1 MKKVL
6 QILTGV
12 LSVTLF
18 YTVPL
23 YATETIEMY
32 MDDHKIATES
42 YNVLNRE
49 GKYYMDVLPQV
60 INERTYVPIS
70 TITKFLGVSIN
81 WQDPHITINYNN
93 TELILT
99 IGENEAI
106 KNGQTIKLDA
116 SPYVRNGRTMV
127 PLRFISEE
135 LGLGINYQDAKVGIT
150 FPKLKINDIQIA
162 TIQSEFGMTMGS
174 VISESKTNICISRMY
189 NEFEINKTKEMEIP
203 SSFGSHNDIDSL
215 DYYYELKEYKFNDSS
230 NNTIAQY
237 KIYSHQSFG
246 NSTGLY
252 AIEDVT
258 NSKWYS
264 CTEENYLNILD
275 LENIGKWVELSNTVV

>member
-12 LSVTLF
+12 LSVTLL

-23 YATETIEMY
+23 YATETVEMY
-32 MDDHKIATES
+32 MDDHKVATES
-42 YNVLNRE
+42 YNVFNRE

-70 TITKFLGVSIN
+70 TITEFLGVSIN

-150 FPKLKINDIQIA
+150 FPKLKINDIQIP

>member
-12 LSVTLF
+12 LSVTLL

-23 YATETIEMY
+23 YATETVEMY
-32 MDDHKIATES
+32 MDDHKVATES
-42 YNVLNRE
+42 YNVFNRE

-70 TITKFLGVSIN
+70 TITEFLGVSIN

-106 KNGQTIKLDA
+106 KNEQTIKLDA

-150 FPKLKINDIQIA
+150 FPKLKINDIQIP

-215 DYYYELKEYKFNDSS
+215 DYYYELKEYKFNDSL

>member
-1 MKKVL
+1 MKKIL

-12 LSVTLF
+12 LSVTLL

-23 YATETIEMY
+23 YATETVEMY
-32 MDDHKIATES
+32 MDDHKVATES
-42 YNVLNRE
+42 YNVFNRE

-189 NEFEINKTKEMEIP
+189 NEFEIKKTKEMEIP
-203 SSFGSHNDIDSL
+203 SSFGSHNDIDSP

-275 LENIGKWVELSNTVV
+275 LENIGKWVEISNTVV

>member
-12 LSVTLF
+12 LSVTLL

-23 YATETIEMY
+23 YATETVEMY
-32 MDDHKIATES
+32 MDDHKAATES
-42 YNVLNRE
+42 YNVFNRE

-203 SSFGSHNDIDSL
+203 SSFGSHNDIDSP

-275 LENIGKWVELSNTVV
+275 LENIGKWVEISNTVV

>member
-12 LSVTLF
+12 LSVTLL

-23 YATETIEMY
+23 YATETVEMY
-32 MDDHKIATES
+32 MDDHKVATES
-42 YNVLNRE
+42 YNVFNRE

-70 TITKFLGVSIN
+70 TITEFLGVSIN

-106 KNGQTIKLDA
+106 KNGQTIKLDD

>member
-1 MKKVL
+1 MKKIL

-12 LSVTLF
+12 LSVTLL

-23 YATETIEMY
+23 YATETVEMY
-32 MDDHKIATES
+32 MDDHKVATES
-42 YNVLNRE
+42 YNVFNRE
-49 GKYYMDVLPQV
+49 GKYYMDVLTQV

-203 SSFGSHNDIDSL
+203 SSFGSHNDIDSP

-275 LENIGKWVELSNTVV
+275 LENIGKWVEISNTVV

>member
-12 LSVTLF
+12 LSVTLL

-23 YATETIEMY
+23 YATETVEMY
-32 MDDHKIATES
+32 MDDHKVATES
-42 YNVLNRE
+42 YNVFNRE

-203 SSFGSHNDIDSL
+203 SSFGSHNDIDSP

-275 LENIGKWVELSNTVV
+275 LENIGKWVEISNTVV

>member
-12 LSVTLF
+12 LSVTLL

-23 YATETIEMY
+23 YAIETVEMY
-32 MDDHKIATES
+32 MDDHKVATES
-42 YNVLNRE
+42 YNVFNRE

-275 LENIGKWVELSNTVV
+275 LENIGKWVEISNTVV

>member
-1 MKKVL
+1 MKKIL

-12 LSVTLF
+12 LSVTLL

-23 YATETIEMY
+23 YATETVEMY
-32 MDDHKIATES
+32 MDDHKVATES
-42 YNVLNRE
+42 YNVFNRE

-203 SSFGSHNDIDSL
+203 SSFGSHNDIDSP

-252 AIEDVT
+252 SIEDVT

-275 LENIGKWVELSNTVV
+275 LENIGKWVEISNTVV

>member
-12 LSVTLF
+12 LSVTLL

-23 YATETIEMY
+23 YATETVEMY
-32 MDDHKIATES
+32 MDDHNVATES
-42 YNVLNRE
+42 YNVFNRE

-189 NEFEINKTKEMEIP
+189 NEFEINKTKEIEIP

-230 NNTIAQY
+230 NNTIEQY

>member
-6 QILTGV
+6 RILIGV
-12 LSVTLF
+12 LSVTLL

-23 YATETIEMY
+23 YATETVEMY
-32 MDDHKIATES
+32 MDDHKVATES
-42 YNVLNRE
+42 YNVFNRE

-127 PLRFISEE
+127 PLCFISEE

-189 NEFEINKTKEMEIP
+189 NEFEINKTKEIEIP

>member
-6 QILTGV
+6 QRLTGV
-12 LSVTLF
+12 LSVTLL

-23 YATETIEMY
+23 YATETVEMY
-32 MDDHKIATES
+32 MDDHKVATES
-42 YNVLNRE
+42 YNVFNRE

>member
-6 QILTGV
+6 RILIGV
-12 LSVTLF
+12 LSVTLL

-23 YATETIEMY
+23 YATETVEMY
-32 MDDHKIATES
+32 MDDHKVATES
-42 YNVLNRE
+42 YNVFNRE

-189 NEFEINKTKEMEIP
+189 NEFEINKTKEIEIP

>member
-12 LSVTLF
+12 LSVTLL

-23 YATETIEMY
+23 YATETVEMY
-32 MDDHKIATES
+32 MDDHKVATES
-42 YNVLNRE
+42 YNVFNRE

-70 TITKFLGVSIN
+70 TITEFLGVSIN

-106 KNGQTIKLDA
+106 KNEQTIKLDA

-150 FPKLKINDIQIA
+150 FPKLKINDIQIP

>member
-12 LSVTLF
+12 LSATLL

-32 MDDHKIATES
+32 MDDHKVATES
-42 YNVLNRE
+42 YDVFNGK

-81 WQDPHITINYNN
+81 WQEPNITVNHNN

-106 KNGQTIKLDA
+106 KNGKIIKLDA

-135 LGLGINYQDAKVGIT
+135 LGLGISYQDAQVDIT
-150 FPKLKINDIQIA
+150 FPKLKINHVQIA

-174 VISESKTNICISRMY
+174 VISESKTNICMSRIY
-189 NEFEINKTKEMEIP
+189 NEFETNKTKEIEIP

-215 DYYYELKEYKFNDSS
+215 DYYYELREYRFNDSS
-230 NNTIAQY
+230 NNIIAQY

-252 AIEDVT
+252 AIEDVI
-258 NSKWYS
+258 NNKWYS
-264 CTEENYLNILD
+264 CTEEDYLNILD
-275 LENIGKWVELSNTVV
+275 LENIGKWVEVSNTVV

>member
-1 MKKVL
+1 MKKIL

-12 LSVTLF
+12 LSVTLL

-23 YATETIEMY
+23 YATETVEMY
-32 MDDHKIATES
+32 MDDHKVATES
-42 YNVLNRE
+42 YNVFNRE

-203 SSFGSHNDIDSL
+203 SSFGSHNDIDSP

-275 LENIGKWVELSNTVV
+275 LENIGKWVEISNTVV

>member
-1 MKKVL
+1 
-6 QILTGV
+6 
-12 LSVTLF
+12 
-18 YTVPL
+18 
-23 YATETIEMY
+23 
-32 MDDHKIATES
+32 
-42 YNVLNRE
+42 
-49 GKYYMDVLPQV
+49 MDVLPQV

-203 SSFGSHNDIDSL
+203 SSFGSHNDIDSP

-275 LENIGKWVELSNTVV
+275 LENIGKWVEISNTVV

>member
-1 MKKVL
+1 MKKIL

-12 LSVTLF
+12 LSVTLL

-23 YATETIEMY
+23 YATETVEMY
-32 MDDHKIATES
+32 MDDHKVATES
-42 YNVLNRE
+42 YNVFNRE

-70 TITKFLGVSIN
+70 TITEFLGVSIN

-203 SSFGSHNDIDSL
+203 SSFGSHNDIDSP

-275 LENIGKWVELSNTVV
+275 LENIGKWVEISNTVV

>member
-12 LSVTLF
+12 LSVTLL

-23 YATETIEMY
+23 YATETVEMY
-32 MDDHKIATES
+32 MDDHKVATES
-42 YNVLNRE
+42 YNVFNRE

-70 TITKFLGVSIN
+70 TITEFLGVSIN
-81 WQDPHITINYNN
+81 WQAPHITINYNN

-150 FPKLKINDIQIA
+150 FPKLKINDIQIP

-275 LENIGKWVELSNTVV
+275 LENIGKWVEISNTVV

>member
-12 LSVTLF
+12 LSVTVL

-23 YATETIEMY
+23 YATETVEMY
-32 MDDHKIATES
+32 MDDHKVATES
-42 YNVLNRE
+42 YNVFNRE

-70 TITKFLGVSIN
+70 TITEFLGVSIN

-150 FPKLKINDIQIA
+150 FPKLKINDIQIP

-215 DYYYELKEYKFNDSS
+215 DYYYELKEYKFNDSL

>member
-1 MKKVL
+1 MKKIL

-12 LSVTLF
+12 LSVTLL

-23 YATETIEMY
+23 YATETVEMY
-32 MDDHKIATES
+32 MDDHKVATES
-42 YNVLNRE
+42 YNVFNRE

-174 VISESKTNICISRMY
+174 VISESKANICISRMY

-203 SSFGSHNDIDSL
+203 SSFGSHNDIDSP

-275 LENIGKWVELSNTVV
+275 LENIGKWVEISNTVV

>member
-6 QILTGV
+6 QILIGV
-12 LSVTLF
+12 LSVTLL

-23 YATETIEMY
+23 YATETVEMY
-32 MDDHKIATES
+32 MDDHKVATES
-42 YNVLNRE
+42 YNVFNRE

-189 NEFEINKTKEMEIP
+189 NEFEINKTKEMERP

>member
-1 MKKVL
+1 MKKIL

-12 LSVTLF
+12 LSVTLL

-23 YATETIEMY
+23 YATETVEMY
-32 MDDHKIATES
+32 MDDHKVATES
-42 YNVLNRE
+42 YNVFNRE

-275 LENIGKWVELSNTVV
+275 LENIGKWVEISNTVV

>member
-1 MKKVL
+1 MKKIL

-12 LSVTLF
+12 LSVTLL

-23 YATETIEMY
+23 YATETVEMY
-32 MDDHKIATES
+32 MDDHKVATES
-42 YNVLNRE
+42 YNVFNRE

-203 SSFGSHNDIDSL
+203 SSFGSHNDIDSP

-275 LENIGKWVELSNTVV
+275 LENIGQWVEISNTVV

>member
-12 LSVTLF
+12 LSVTLL

-23 YATETIEMY
+23 YATETVEMY
-32 MDDHKIATES
+32 MDDHKVATES
-42 YNVLNRE
+42 YNVFNRE

-135 LGLGINYQDAKVGIT
+135 LGLGINYQDAKVSIT

-275 LENIGKWVELSNTVV
+275 LENIGKWVEISNTVV